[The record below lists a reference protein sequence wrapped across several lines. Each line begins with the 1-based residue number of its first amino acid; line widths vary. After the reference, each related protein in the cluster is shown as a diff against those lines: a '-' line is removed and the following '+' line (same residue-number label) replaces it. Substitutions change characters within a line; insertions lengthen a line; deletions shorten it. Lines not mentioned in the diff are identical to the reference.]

1 MSRDDGTA
9 QLSVGVLRQGKRNLF
24 PFLFCLFRQTIK
36 KSSVNNIIIALRFFF
51 GLTENPVQKP
61 EKSSASPPV
70 AAGFFLPKLRRY
82 SCEYVV
88 FFCLNVSRDDGT
100 AQLIVRCRDFFCPSW
115 QKTCDPFGSRFI
127 QCSSASYFPQGK
139 SFMHRRCAS

>member
-9 QLSVGVLRQGKRNLF
+9 HPSVGELRQGKRNLF
-24 PFLFCLFRQTIK
+24 LLLFCLFRQTIE

-70 AAGFFLPKLRRY
+70 AAGFFLPKNWAKKHVIL
-82 SCEYVV
+82 
-88 FFCLNVSRDDGT
+88 LDH
-100 AQLIVRCRDFFCPSW
+100 
-115 QKTCDPFGSRFI
+115 
-127 QCSSASYFPQGK
+127 ASYSAAVLHIFCK
-139 SFMHRRCAS
+139 ENASCTAGALHKKIPDQ